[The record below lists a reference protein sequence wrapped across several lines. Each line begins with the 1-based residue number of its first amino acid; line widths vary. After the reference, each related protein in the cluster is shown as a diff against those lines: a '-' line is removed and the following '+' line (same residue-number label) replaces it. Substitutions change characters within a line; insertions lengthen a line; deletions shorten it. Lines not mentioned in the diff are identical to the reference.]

1 MTTSQLAAPTVL
13 CIGAGAS
20 ASLLALHLKRTGFAG
35 RIILVDC
42 EAGNGPAYAG
52 CDLRHVLNVPAG
64 NMGAAREDPA
74 GFLRW
79 LNALGIDPP
88 VAADDF
94 VPRQFYGRYLEALLE
109 PLRSS
114 GEVIRVRSAA
124 SALWREGDAWR
135 VELARGGTLIADA
148 VVLAIGNLPPRALPD
163 SACIDERLIVND
175 PWRCRLDE
183 LAPPRAQVLFI
194 GTGLT
199 MVDGALSLAPAA
211 SAGTHLTALSRHGR
225 LPLAW
230 GTQASTPFAASDAT
244 RSLRVL
250 MRQVRDSARTG
261 TSWQQTMNGLRV
273 QAGALWMQLPP
284 AEQAR
289 FLRHGRTLWSVHR
302 HRIPDP
308 SHARLQ
314 ALQQAGRLA
323 ILAGRLEGLRQVGNR
338 VQARWRRRGRSAVAV
353 EEATFDL
360 VVNATGP
367 ESRYD
372 RSRDPLLRQLFA
384 AGLIRTHPLGLG
396 LDATAAG
403 ELRATDGSVAPQLY
417 SLGAPMQGVLF
428 ECTAIPDIRHAA
440 QDLAALLCQRLQP
453 RQAPAPRLTPDAT
466 ADRE

>member
-20 ASLLALHLKRTGFAG
+20 ASLLAHHLHNAGFTG
-35 RIILVDC
+35 RIILVDR

-79 LNALGIDPP
+79 LNGLGIDPP
-88 VAADDF
+88 VAAADF
-94 VPRQFYGRYLEALLE
+94 VPRQLYGRYLETLLE
-109 PLRSS
+109 PLRGN

-124 SALWREGDAWR
+124 SALWREGERWR
-135 VELARGGTLIADA
+135 VELERGGTLVADA
-148 VVLAIGNLPPRALPD
+148 VVLAIGNLPPRALPG

-183 LAPPRAQVLFI
+183 MAPPRAQVLFI

-199 MVDGALSLAPAA
+199 MVDGVLSLAPAT
-211 SAGTHLTALSRHGR
+211 SEGTHLTALSRHGR

-244 RSLRVL
+244 RSLRAL
-250 MRQVRDSARTG
+250 MRQVREHARAG
-261 TSWQQTMNGLRV
+261 DSWQQAMNGLRV
-273 QAGALWMQLPP
+273 QAGALWAQLSQ

-289 FLRHGRTLWSVHR
+289 FVRHGRTLWNIHR

-314 ALQQAGRLA
+314 ALQQAGRLT
-323 ILAGRLEGLRQVGNR
+323 ILAGRLESLSQVGSR
-338 VQARWRRRGRSAVAV
+338 VQARWRRRGRSAV
-353 EEATFDL
+353 EEAAFDL

-384 AGLIRTHPLGLG
+384 TGQVRTHPLGLG
-396 LDATAAG
+396 LDATTAG
-403 ELRATDGSVAPQLY
+403 ELRAADGSIAPQFY

-440 QDLAALLCQRLQP
+440 QDLAALLCRRLQP
-453 RQAPAPRLTPDAT
+453 QPVPAPCFTPDAR

>member
-1 MTTSQLAAPTVL
+1 MTTSSSLSAPTVL

-20 ASLLALHLKRTGFAG
+20 ASLLAHHLHRAGFAG
-35 RIILVDC
+35 RIVLVDH
-42 EAGNGPAYAG
+42 EAGLGPAYAG

-64 NMGAAREDPA
+64 NMGAARDDPA

-88 VAADDF
+88 VAAGDF
-94 VPRQFYGRYLEALLE
+94 VPRQLYGRYLEAVLE
-109 PLRSS
+109 PLRGS

-124 SALWREGDAWR
+124 SALWREGACWR
-135 VELARGGTLIADA
+135 VELERGGTLLADA
-148 VVLAIGNLPPRALPD
+148 VVLAIGNLPPRALPG
-163 SACIDERLIVND
+163 SAGIDERLIVND

-199 MVDGALSLAPAA
+199 MVDGVLSLAPAA
-211 SAGTHLTALSRHGR
+211 SEGAHLTALSRHGR

-230 GTQASTPFAASDAT
+230 GTQASTPFAASDAAHSA
-244 RSLRVL
+244 RAL
-250 MRQVRDSARTG
+250 MRQVRAQAKAG
-261 TSWQQTMNGLRV
+261 AAWQQTMNGLRM
-273 QAGALWMQLPP
+273 QARTLWLQLPP

-289 FLRHGRTLWSVHR
+289 LLRHGRALWSIHR

-314 ALQQAGRLA
+314 ALQESGRLA

-338 VQARWRRRGRSAVAV
+338 VQARWRRRGRSAV
-353 EEATFDL
+353 EEAAFDL

-384 AGLIRTHPLGLG
+384 AGHVRPHPLGLG

-403 ELRATDGSVAPQLY
+403 ELRAADGSLAPHLY

-428 ECTAIPDIRHAA
+428 ECTAIPDIRDAA
-440 QDLAALLCQRLQP
+440 QDLAALLCRRLQ
-453 RQAPAPRLTPDAT
+453 AVPASVPQLTPGAT